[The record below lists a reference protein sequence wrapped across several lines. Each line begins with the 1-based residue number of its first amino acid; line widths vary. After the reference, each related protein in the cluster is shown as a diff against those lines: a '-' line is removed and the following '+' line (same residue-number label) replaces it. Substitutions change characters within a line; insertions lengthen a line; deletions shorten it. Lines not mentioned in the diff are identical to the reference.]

1 MKSTLCCRIIAT
13 PLMHDVPAD
22 QSRQSSEYKPTAGKK
37 NSMANMVWTG
47 AIAGTIAV
55 VAAAAAFGYSSMVDS
70 PSSSGGTSGRPGG
83 GSDAQL
89 LKYDTDKD
97 GRVTRQEVDTA
108 LSVEFRGV
116 DTNADGRLDAAE
128 IQRHID
134 VRRTE
139 RSARIEAWR
148 AKAKSQ
154 GLDPSRPPF
163 DLSERDNVDSLRYGD
178 WNMDGVITVDEFGG
192 RTRAQ
197 FMRSD
202 RNGDGM
208 VSPEEAHRRRDAK
221 PARGV

>member
-1 MKSTLCCRIIAT
+1 
-13 PLMHDVPAD
+13 
-22 QSRQSSEYKPTAGKK
+22 
-37 NSMANMVWTG
+37 MANMVWTG

-55 VAAAAAFGYSSMVDS
+55 VAAAAAFGYSSIVDS
-70 PSSSGGTSGRPGG
+70 PSSSGGALGRPGA

-89 LKYDTDKD
+89 LRYDTDKD
-97 GRVTRQEVDTA
+97 GRVTRQEVDMA
-108 LSVEFRGV
+108 LAVEFRGV

-134 VRRTE
+134 ARRTE
-139 RSARIEAWR
+139 RSARIETWR
-148 AKAKSQ
+148 AKAKAQ

-178 WNMDGVITVDEFGG
+178 WNMHGVITVDEFGG

-208 VSPEEAHRRRDAK
+208 VSPEDARRRRDAK
-221 PARGV
+221 PARGA

>member
-1 MKSTLCCRIIAT
+1 
-13 PLMHDVPAD
+13 
-22 QSRQSSEYKPTAGKK
+22 
-37 NSMANMVWTG
+37 MANMVWTG

-55 VAAAAAFGYSSMVDS
+55 VAAAAAFGYSSFVDS
-70 PSSSGGTSGRPGG
+70 PSSSGGAGARPGG
-83 GSDAQL
+83 GNDAQL
-89 LKYDTDKD
+89 LKYDSDKD

-108 LSVEFRGV
+108 LANEFRGV
-116 DTNADGRLDAAE
+116 DTNGDGRLDAAE

-134 VRRTE
+134 ARRTE

-148 AKAKSQ
+148 AEAKAK

-163 DLSERDNVDSLRYGD
+163 DLSDRDNVDSLRYGD

-208 VSPEEAHRRRDAK
+208 VTPEEAHRKRDAK
-221 PARGV
+221 PPRGV

>member
-1 MKSTLCCRIIAT
+1 
-13 PLMHDVPAD
+13 
-22 QSRQSSEYKPTAGKK
+22 
-37 NSMANMVWTG
+37 MANMVWTG
-47 AIAGTIAV
+47 AVAGTIAV
-55 VAAAAAFGYSSMVDS
+55 VAAAAAFGYSSFID
-70 PSSSGGTSGRPGG
+70 GGATAGPGTGRTGG

-97 GRVTRQEVDTA
+97 GRVTRQEVDMG
-108 LSVEFRGV
+108 LSTEFRSV

-134 VRRTE
+134 TRRTE
-139 RSARIEAWR
+139 RNARIEAWR

-154 GLDPSRPPF
+154 GLDPGKPPF
-163 DLSERDNVDSLRYGD
+163 DINERDNVDSLRYGD
-178 WNMDGVITVDEFGG
+178 WNMDGVITADEFGG

-208 VSPEEAHRRRDAK
+208 LTPEEIRRRRDSK
-221 PARGV
+221 PAPRP